1 MRYIPTHHDMRKSSL
16 YTLLAL
22 AVILSTLGAYAS
34 DSADRFARKLHT
46 LNAIV
51 KELQTNYV
59 DTLAVND
66 LMNGTISALLYQVDP
81 YTEYYPAGD
90 QDELLA
96 LSEGSY
102 AGIGSMI
109 SKRGNNVLISGP
121 YWNSPARRYGLRHGD
136 IILAIN
142 GDSIT
147 PATEFNSVSRRLRGQ
162 AGTKVRVDIARPYV
176 GPDSLMSFEIT
187 RGDII
192 TEPLSYEA
200 VLPDSI
206 GYIALEQF
214 SESAARDVKNAVT
227 RMAATPGLK
236 GIILDLRDNGGG
248 LLEGAVQIA
257 GLFVPKGTEILRT
270 RGRQVEERIYKTTQ
284 RPVAPDVPLV
294 VLVNGHTASSSEIVA
309 GALQDLD
316 RAVIMGERTFGK
328 GLVQSPRPLPYDD
341 VLKITT
347 ARYYIPSGRLIQALN
362 YAERN
367 DDGTPTR
374 TPDSLTTAYLTRAG
388 RTVRDGGGIT
398 PDTVVEARQ
407 YSRLAY
413 RLMEDSRIFDYA
425 NRQYN
430 RNPAP
435 LPEDAVLVDSA
446 VFEDFKNFVAASGFN
461 NDRTTDRM
469 LKLLREATEAEG
481 YLNDSVNARIDALAQ
496 VLHRDLST
504 DMDQHRD
511 ELMMILDV
519 EIGSRYFPTGVVAA
533 RRLDSDH
540 IISRARA
547 LLHNP
552 QEYNS
557 ILAAPSR

>member
-1 MRYIPTHHDMRKSSL
+1 MRKSSMHI
-16 YTLLAL
+16 LLAL
-22 AVILSTLGAYAS
+22 AVLIGAASATAS
-34 DSADRFARKLHT
+34 DAGDRFARKLHT
-46 LNAIV
+46 LNSIV

-59 DTLAVND
+59 DTLAVED

-109 SKRGNNVLISGP
+109 SKRGDKVLISGP
-121 YWNSPARRYGLRHGD
+121 YWNSPARRFGLRYGD
-136 IILAIN
+136 VILAIN

-147 PATEFNSVSRRLRGQ
+147 PATEFGSVSRRLRGQ
-162 AGTKVRVDIARPYV
+162 AGTKVRVDIARPYI

-187 RGDII
+187 RGDIV
-192 TEPLSYEA
+192 TEPLTYKA
-200 VLPDSI
+200 VLPDSV
-206 GYIALEQF
+206 GYIALDQF
-214 SESAARDVKNAVT
+214 SESAARDVKQAVT
-227 RMAATPGLK
+227 DMVATPGLK
-236 GIILDLRDNGGG
+236 GIVLDLRDNGGG
-248 LLEGAVQIA
+248 LLESAVQIA

-284 RPVAPDVPLV
+284 RPVAPEVPLV
-294 VLVNGHTASSSEIVA
+294 VLVNGHTASSSEIVS

-413 RLMEDSRIFDYA
+413 RLMEDNRIFDFA

-430 RNPAP
+430 RNPAQ
-435 LPEDAVLVDSA
+435 LPDDAVLVDSA
-446 VFEDFKNFVAASGFN
+446 VFGDFKKFVAEGGFN

-469 LKLLREATEAEG
+469 LKLLREAAQAEG
-481 YLNDSVNARIDALAQ
+481 FLNDSVAASIDAFGRL
-496 VLHRDLST
+496 LHRDLDA
-504 DMDQHRD
+504 DMDLHRD

-519 EIGSRYFPTGVVAA
+519 EIGSRYFPNGVVAA
-533 RRLDSDH
+533 RRLDQDH

-552 QEYNS
+552 REYNR